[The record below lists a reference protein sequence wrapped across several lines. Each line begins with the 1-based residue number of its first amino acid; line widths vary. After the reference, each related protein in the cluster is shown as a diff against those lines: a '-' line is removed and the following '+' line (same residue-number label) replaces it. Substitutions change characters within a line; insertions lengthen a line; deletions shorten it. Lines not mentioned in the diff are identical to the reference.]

1 MERRWLSVSAFSA
14 LAIVGL
20 AARLLL
26 AWRSSGGVEIGYYST
41 VARGVSSGEG
51 LYGTGLNNYA
61 PVWAGVI
68 LLVERASRATG
79 APFGSLLR
87 TLLTGVDLV
96 CAAVLWRIA
105 AGRGKNPWKIAALFL
120 VNPVSIWATGFQG
133 QFDNL
138 SLLFLLIAILATPRR
153 EGDGAAGWPA
163 IASLTLSIATK
174 QVTALHPILWVRRVR
189 HPAMVVVPYAAT
201 ALLFLPFLGEWR
213 AIRDHVVR
221 YSGVPRSYGLSELV
235 LFDDRFSLPV
245 GVLCLAAGLLTAWRL
260 SREPDLPV
268 ACLLLFLVLLFFA
281 PGFGTQYA
289 VWPLT
294 VGVLSGGAGYFVFTA
309 TTMAWTLGSHF
320 GIPGSG
326 RWMGHLVWLSV
337 GFWLLREVR
346 LFADPRARVAVE
358 KSA

>member
-14 LAIVGL
+14 LAIIGL

-26 AWRSSGGVEIGYYST
+26 AWGTRGGVEIGYYST
-41 VARGVSSGEG
+41 VARGISSGEG
-51 LYGTGLNNYA
+51 FYGTGMNNYA
-61 PVWAGVI
+61 PIWAGVI
-68 LLVERASRATG
+68 LLVERVSRATG
-79 APFGSLLR
+79 APFGSLMR

-96 CAAVLWRIA
+96 SAAVLWRIA
-105 AGRGKNPWKIAALFL
+105 AGLGRDPWKIAALFL
-120 VNPVSIWATGFQG
+120 VNPVSIWTTGFQG

-153 EGDGAAGWPA
+153 DEDGGAGWPA
-163 IASLTLSIATK
+163 VASLALSIAAK
-174 QVTALHPILWVRRVR
+174 QVTALHPILWRKRVR
-189 HPAMVVVPYAAT
+189 HPAMVVVPWVAT

-235 LFDDRFSLPV
+235 LYDDHFSLPV

-268 ACLLLFLVLLFFA
+268 ACLTLFLVLLFFA
-281 PGFGTQYA
+281 PGFGTQYG

-294 VGVLSGGAGYFVFTA
+294 VGVLSGGAGYFLFTA
-309 TTMAWTLGSHF
+309 TTMAWTLSSHF
-320 GIPGSG
+320 AVPGSG

-346 LFADPRARVAVE
+346 LLAGPGARAAVE
-358 KSA
+358 KKA